1 MVQPQVGI
9 ANVHVP
15 AAASDG
21 AKASASIVAKAA
33 AIPVLT
39 AFFANPPIVI
49 IVSSVIMSVPPL
61 CSRSADEGFF
71 QRFFDDVTGNVT
83 EEIPG

>member
-1 MVQPQVGI
+1 
-9 ANVHVP
+9 VHVP

-21 AKASASIVAKAA
+21 AKASASIVAK
-33 AIPVLT
+33 